1 MSVLL
6 QGSDWAVRGQCCNWG
21 VWGGQHG
28 TVCWV
33 LRRHGVLR
41 GGERGVY
48 VGPVPSLDTVCVGSA
63 AADRPPAPQR
73 HLRSPGGAVP
83 PSPSR
88 CWVRS
93 YDSALRSP
101 GSFPRCSSSCPGRE
115 EPMAAK
121 RGRRIEPIGA
131 LPPLSAI
138 DPLGASPRARA
149 VGAGAAIPVLSV
161 RCWEPAAARAEV
173 TARRGEARCLRTG
186 CEGRGGGGEAAHAS
200 EKRWRLKL
208 GQVEPNRS

>member
-1 MSVLL
+1 
-6 QGSDWAVRGQCCNWG
+6 
-21 VWGGQHG
+21 
-28 TVCWV
+28 
-33 LRRHGVLR
+33 
-41 GGERGVY
+41 
-48 VGPVPSLDTVCVGSA
+48 
-63 AADRPPAPQR
+63 
-73 HLRSPGGAVP
+73 
-83 PSPSR
+83 
-88 CWVRS
+88 
-93 YDSALRSP
+93 
-101 GSFPRCSSSCPGRE
+101 
-115 EPMAAK
+115 MAAK

-138 DPLGASPRARA
+138 DPLGASPRACA